1 MSFLYELSLTD
12 NPNLSTLISNI
23 VSLTDELN
31 NNMGL
36 EFEKCFPDLSLSDLL
51 PTGGVG
57 FFDNYFY
64 YSGSLTQPG
73 NTTSNATDCVEP
85 VTWINYEKTIP
96 ISETQLNSLRAFL
109 QAVNTETVYISSSAR
124 LLQTQA
130 CVHNY
135 RPLHALN
142 PTVTSLALVRK

>member
-1 MSFLYELSLTD
+1 MSFFYELSSTD
-12 NPNLSTLISNI
+12 NPNLNTLISNI
-23 VSLTDELN
+23 ISLTDELN

-36 EFEKCFPDLSLSDLL
+36 EFEKCIPDLSLSDIL

-73 NTTSNATDCVEP
+73 NTTSNTTDCVEP

-96 ISETQLNSLRAFL
+96 ISESQLNSFRDFL
-109 QAVNTETVYISSSAR
+109 QAINTAR
-124 LLQTQA
+124 QLQAARQLQTQA

-142 PTVTSLALVRK
+142 PTVTSVAIVRK

>member
-1 MSFLYELSLTD
+1 MSFFYELSSTD

-23 VSLTDELN
+23 ISLTDELN

-36 EFEKCFPDLSLSDLL
+36 EFEKCIPDLSLSDIL

-96 ISETQLNSLRAFL
+96 ISESQLNSFRDFL
-109 QAVNTETVYISSSAR
+109 KTVSSMQ
-124 LLQTQA
+124 LHPQA

-142 PTVTSLALVRK
+142 PTVTSVAIVRK